1 MKLFSQFNM
10 SDVTLK
16 NSGFTLL
23 EVLIAFM
30 VLSFGLLGAVALQA
44 KAKQA
49 SFDAMQRAAAIA
61 LANDIVQRLRVND
74 TLALSANYKVVFN
87 STTTL
92 SPVTRCFSTQCNS
105 ATIAAMDIEHWR
117 QAIRARENTGSLD
130 NTTVCIKPSVV
141 GGTRNRGYNVEV
153 VVAWQGKQA
162 MKASE
167 KNQSISCGIK
177 NDNRRLVVLN
187 SYILLRA

>member
-1 MKLFSQFNM
+1 MLMKAA
-10 SDVTLK
+10 
-16 NSGFTLL
+16 NSKGFTLI

-61 LANDIVQRLRVND
+61 LANDIMQRLRVND
-74 TLALSANYKVVFN
+74 TQAISANYKVVFN
-87 STTTL
+87 SKTAL
-92 SPVTRCFSTQCNS
+92 NPVTRCFSDQCN
-105 ATIAAMDIEHWR
+105 AAAIAATDIEHWR

-130 NTTVCIKPSVV
+130 NTTVCITPTVV
-141 GGTRNRGYNVEV
+141 GGTRNRGFNVEV
-153 VVAWQGKQA
+153 VVAWQGRQA
-162 MKASE
+162 MKASAD
-167 KNQSISCGIK
+167 NQAINCGIK
-177 NDNRRLVVLN
+177 NDKRRLVVLN

>member
-1 MKLFSQFNM
+1 MRITSSHNK
-10 SDVTLK
+10 
-16 NSGFTLL
+16 GFTLL

-49 SFDAMQRAAAIA
+49 SFDAMQRAAALA
-61 LANDIVQRLRVND
+61 LAKDIVQRLRVND
-74 TLALSANYKVVFN
+74 TQALSTHYKVVFSSS
-87 STTTL
+87 STL
-92 SPVTRCFSTQCNS
+92 NPVNRCFSQQCDS
-105 ATIAAMDIEHWR
+105 TSIAAMDIEHWR

-130 NTTVCIKPSVV
+130 NTTVCITPSVV

-162 MKASE
+162 MKASSENQAIDCGE
-167 KNQSISCGIK
+167 KNDK
-177 NDNRRLVVLN
+177 RRLVVIN
-187 SYILLRA
+187 SYVLVRA